1 MRASGYA
8 TRNFNK
14 QTCPNGKAAAEP
26 EHELVPMPGAA
37 SKPSN
42 WHPGRG
48 GKMAKGDRE
57 RERVRVRGQTADCC

>member
-14 QTCPNGKAAAEP
+14 QTCPNGKAAAEH
-26 EHELVPMPGAA
+26 EHELVPEPGAA

-42 WHPGRG
+42 WYPERE
-48 GKMAKGDRE
+48 GKMAQGDR
-57 RERVRVRGQTADCC
+57 VVGAGAVADCC